1 MTIKRGLALVFGLL
15 VLVQIGGGLQPAEA
29 EEVPAVYE
37 TVARQDGNVGE
48 LVRMETQRA
57 MTMRAAD
64 GSETTTVETADDSV
78 VTVCRE
84 KDRTRLAVSL
94 SQAASEA
101 AGTAAFALPLAPL
114 ALDEAGGT
122 RLTLELPQGGD
133 VFLALP
139 LEDADDGVRVLD
151 LAEEAEPLVTPVEND
166 QVVLSLSDGE
176 TVVLARA

>member
-64 GSETTTVETADDSV
+64 GSETTAVEMVDGSV

-101 AGTAAFALPLAPL
+101 AGTAAFALPLASL
-114 ALDEAGGT
+114 ALAENEEMS
-122 RLTLELPQGGD
+122 LTLELPQEGEAL
-133 VFLALP
+133 LALP
-139 LEDADDGVRVLD
+139 LEDAAAVRVQAVGGAVAPVSAT
-151 LAEEAEPLVTPVEND
+151 LAEEGL
-166 QVVLSLSDGE
+166 VLSLAAGE
-176 TVVLARA
+176 TVVLTRA